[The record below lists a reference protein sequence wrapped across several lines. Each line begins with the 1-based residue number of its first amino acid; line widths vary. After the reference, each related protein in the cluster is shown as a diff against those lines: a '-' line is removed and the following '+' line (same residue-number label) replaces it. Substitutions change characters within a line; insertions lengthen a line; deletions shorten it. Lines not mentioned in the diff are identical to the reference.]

1 MKETASFHQKR
12 QYAAPF
18 PRSMPN
24 NEKNHADEI
33 RKSSGAFFRIM
44 PSFF

>member
-1 MKETASFHQKR
+1 MKDSTSFHQKR
-12 QYAAPF
+12 ECSIPLTKF
-18 PRSMPN
+18 MPN